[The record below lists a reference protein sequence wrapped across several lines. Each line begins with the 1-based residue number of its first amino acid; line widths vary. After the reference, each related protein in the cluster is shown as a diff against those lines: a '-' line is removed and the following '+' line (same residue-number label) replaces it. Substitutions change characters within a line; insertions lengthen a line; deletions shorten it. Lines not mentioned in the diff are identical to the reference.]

1 MLTKTRGYFLMST
14 EFRKADKPAFWCIN
28 MLARIQNKTFPC
40 QALLLSQVRNKHHKI
55 VLHNCQPDFFLHI
68 IQPLCYSQNHSVKC
82 LSSDFFSMFDYTTSS
97 WFKDHWNKLKHSY
110 SLQMK
115 SFYLNHRD
123 GVRKSNI
130 VWPSADCQCS
140 QRQICREL
148 GAPSFSPGDVELALS
163 YCKQYSLYLKS
174 QRYFLFA
181 LPVCSA
187 MHTEEGRWRG
197 FCRYWEIIWATV
209 I

>member
-1 MLTKTRGYFLMST
+1 
-14 EFRKADKPAFWCIN
+14 

-82 LSSDFFSMFDYTTSS
+82 LSSHFSPCLITQQAPDLKTIEIN
-97 WFKDHWNKLKHSY
+97 WNIHIHYKWKV
-110 SLQMK
+110 
-115 SFYLNHRD
+115 FYLNHRD
-123 GVRKSNI
+123 GVRTSNI